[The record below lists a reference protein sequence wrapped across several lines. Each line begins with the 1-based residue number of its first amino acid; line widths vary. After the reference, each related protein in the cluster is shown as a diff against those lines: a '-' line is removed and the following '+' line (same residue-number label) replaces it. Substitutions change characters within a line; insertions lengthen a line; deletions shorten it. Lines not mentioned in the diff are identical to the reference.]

1 MLNRSLPKFYFF
13 NCVYKSMNSH
23 KHIYSSSITIFYLTH
38 FSSLYP
44 NTFYFK
50 PFDQWLK
57 FKVKFASSSKLLPPN
72 RFPPRLFENH
82 PKLRCFSSRIQVKR
96 SISPKHVRVT
106 IKQTKNSLGQSS
118 SEWKAMQRIQ
128 RNFCK
133 IAWLPCNAYVCRFRV
148 RWSGHDFAVVTFI
161 KDLDESAGIRA
172 FESSSFTTS

>member
-13 NCVYKSMNSH
+13 NCAYKSMNLH
-23 KHIYSSSITIFYLTH
+23 KHIYSSSITILYLTH
-38 FSSLYP
+38 FSSLCP

-50 PFDQWLK
+50 PFNQWLK
-57 FKVKFASSSKLLPPN
+57 CKVKFASSSKLLPPN

-82 PKLRCFSSRIQVKR
+82 LKIRCFPSRIQVKR
-96 SISPKHVRVT
+96 SISPKYVCVT

-148 RWSGHDFAVVTFI
+148 RWSGHDFAAVTLV

-172 FESSSFTTS
+172 FESSSFTMS